1 MLNAIKKKK
10 TTVQNW
16 EFTRK
21 FVLLLYLFVEILETN
36 WNYEVEKPK
45 QTENACVEI
54 YPELNLFIL

>member
-1 MLNAIKKKK
+1 MQLKKK

-54 YPELNLFIL
+54 LPELNLFIL

>member
-1 MLNAIKKKK
+1 MQLKKK

-45 QTENACVEI
+45 QTEDACVEI
-54 YPELNLFIL
+54 LPELNLFIL

>member
-1 MLNAIKKKK
+1 MQLKKKK

-45 QTENACVEI
+45 QTEDACVEI
-54 YPELNLFIL
+54 LPELNLFIL